1 MACPTKSLQFRT
13 IAPKAPSSVVGPAI
27 LSCQPSLPDAQA
39 TSPKSI
45 IMPAQKYALMQVASQ
60 EGTFSLVALSPPVT
74 PQSPQQI
81 QRNMTFPRNMKL
93 PIPRYQSVRHKS
105 TPEKATAAAQRAHMF
120 TPAKHVTQAV
130 QMQTPASPAETPC
143 KVEGSEQVILIDPS
157 SSEISVTTLLTGRS
171 VLGSSVEKPADTDKA
186 ARDPTICSVSQH
198 LHVGANAAE
207 PNSSTYLKES
217 EDKAEKLKQD
227 LSKPSNSSNTI
238 TVLSPAIF
246 GKAVQIIPSAPKV
259 KVPIL
264 PYSKVKNTLYPVT
277 KLNLKS
283 PEKTTSI
290 SKSNLLKTAEHTPLH
305 LEASDGCYL
314 ASSPSQ
320 GTSQQTNTKCFASN
334 FGKVLADT
342 FQKPT
347 TGTIRKRGRK
357 RKTIE
362 DVLVSEAKKKR
373 SFSFIKRQF
382 PDKPLPDICG
392 SKEEA
397 LDICKKYR
405 SIRPKPVVLAEA
417 LPHVTGLNQ
426 LPECLEHD
434 FLINHRFA
442 GRVLDCQHLE
452 NITDKY
458 KSTKASN
465 VYLGSKQLHR
475 CPTCNRC
482 FQFKHHLQSH
492 MNSHTN
498 SRPYVCPLCRKTYAH
513 SGSLSTHMKL
523 HHSEGR
529 HKKNMRCEFCNKVFG
544 YIGVYFRHLKE
555 VHKVILSLEPSVQ
568 QNQVEVDTAS
578 GGSNS
583 TYSSD
588 DPIQS
593 EEEQVELQIKCG
605 RCQTITPTFADMKL
619 HLLYVHGEEIQ
630 VRLKDK
636 VLQGGREAENELV
649 KHAAHYWKQLNE
661 KRNLVKCGSCKE
673 EFYSFSKLRKHIYS
687 HHQGESAMKVDSACS
702 QAASEN
708 TCRDHA
714 LNTSPELLDKSITLR
729 AELGFN
735 CILCTGVLAS
745 KEEMFDHWQSRHNCE
760 DPAVLWTVVSA
771 FMEREEVNP
780 SSENP
785 EQQSAYHPTHPCG
798 LG

>member
-13 IAPKAPSSVVGPAI
+13 IAPKVPSSVVGPAV

-39 TSPKSI
+39 TGPKSI

-74 PQSPQQI
+74 PQSSQQI
-81 QRNMTFPRNMKL
+81 QRNMTFPKNMKL
-93 PIPRYQSVRHKS
+93 PIPRYQSMRNKPS
-105 TPEKATAAAQRAHMF
+105 PEKAAAAQTAHMF

-130 QMQTPASPAETPC
+130 QMQTSVSPAETPS
-143 KVEGSEQVILIDPS
+143 KVEGSERVILIDPS
-157 SSEISVTTLLTGRS
+157 SNEITVATLLTGS
-171 VLGSSVEKPADTDKA
+171 TVLGSSVEKPADTDKA
-186 ARDPTICSVSQH
+186 DIDPTICSVSPH
-198 LHVGANAAE
+198 LHAGANAAE
-207 PNSSTYLKES
+207 PNSSTYLKDS
-217 EDKAEKLKQD
+217 EDEAEKLKQH

-277 KLNLKS
+277 KLNSKS
-283 PEKTTSI
+283 PEKTTSTL
-290 SKSNLLKTAEHTPLH
+290 KSNLRKTAEHAPKPL
-305 LEASDGCYL
+305 EVSDGCYL

-320 GTSQQTNTKCFASN
+320 GTSQQANTKCLASS

-347 TGTIRKRGRK
+347 TGTSRKRGRK
-357 RKTIE
+357 RKTVD
-362 DVLVSEAKKKR
+362 DVLASEAKKKR
-373 SFSFIKRQF
+373 SFSFIKRRF
-382 PDKPLPDICG
+382 PDKPLPESSG
-392 SKEEA
+392 SKEKA
-397 LDICKKYR
+397 LDISKKYR

-426 LPECLEHD
+426 LPECLEHE
-434 FLINHRFA
+434 FFTNHRFA
-442 GRVLDCQHLE
+442 GRVLDCQHLD

-458 KSTKASN
+458 ESMKTSN

-498 SRPYVCPLCRKTYAH
+498 SRPYVCPLCRKMYAH

-568 QNQVEVDTAS
+568 QNQVEVDTAN

-583 TYSSD
+583 TDSSD

-593 EEEQVELQIKCG
+593 QEEQAELQIKCG
-605 RCQTITPTFADMKL
+605 RCQTFTPTFADMKL

-630 VRLKDK
+630 VRLKDG
-636 VLQGGREAENELV
+636 VLQGGRKAESELV

-673 EFYSFSKLRKHIYS
+673 EFYSFSKLKKHIYS
-687 HHQGESAMKVDSACS
+687 HHQDESAMKVDSA
-702 QAASEN
+702 ASEN
-708 TCRDHA
+708 THRDHA
-714 LNTSPELLDKSITLR
+714 QNTSPELLGKSITLR

-735 CILCTGVLAS
+735 CILCPGVLAS
-745 KEEMFDHWQSRHNCE
+745 KEELFDHWQSHHNCE
-760 DPAVLWTVVSA
+760 DPAVLWMVASA
-771 FMEREEVNP
+771 FMKREEVNP

-785 EQQSAYHPTHPCG
+785 EK
-798 LG
+798 

>member
-13 IAPKAPSSVVGPAI
+13 IAPKAPSSLVGPAI

-39 TSPKSI
+39 TGSKSI
-45 IMPAQKYALMQVASQ
+45 ILPAQKYALMQVASQ
-60 EGTFSLVALSPPVT
+60 EGTFSLVALSPPVK

-81 QRNMTFPRNMKL
+81 QRNLTFPKNMKL
-93 PIPRYQSVRHKS
+93 PIPRYQSVRHKP
-105 TPEKATAAAQRAHMF
+105 TPEKTAAAAQTAHMF
-120 TPAKHVTQAV
+120 ASAKHVTQAV
-130 QMQTPASPAETPC
+130 QIQTPVSLAETPS
-143 KVEGSEQVILIDPS
+143 KVEGSERVILIDPS
-157 SSEISVTTLLTGRS
+157 SNEITVTTLLTGS
-171 VLGSSVEKPADTDKA
+171 TVLGSSVEKPADTD
-186 ARDPTICSVSQH
+186 RDHTIYSVLQH
-198 LHVGANAAE
+198 LQVGANAAE
-207 PNSSTYLKES
+207 PNSSTYLKDS
-217 EDKAEKLKQD
+217 EDEAEKLKQH

-259 KVPIL
+259 KMPIL
-264 PYSKVKNTLYPVT
+264 PYSKIKNTLYPVT
-277 KLNLKS
+277 KLNSKS
-283 PEKTTSI
+283 PETTTSV
-290 SKSNLLKTAEHTPLH
+290 SKSNLRKTAEHMPMP
-305 LEASDGCYL
+305 LEASDACYI
-314 ASSPSQ
+314 SSPSQ
-320 GTSQQTNTKCFASN
+320 STLQQANTKCLASS

-357 RKTIE
+357 RKTVE
-362 DVLVSEAKKKR
+362 DVLASEAKKKR
-373 SFSFIKRQF
+373 SFSFIKRRF
-382 PDKPLPDICG
+382 PDKPLPDSSG
-392 SKEEA
+392 PKEKA
-397 LDICKKYR
+397 LDISKKYR
-405 SIRPKPVVLAEA
+405 SIRPKPVLLAEA

-434 FLINHRFA
+434 FLTNHRFA
-442 GRVLDCQHLE
+442 GRVLDCQHLD

-458 KSTKASN
+458 ESTKASN

-568 QNQVEVDTAS
+568 QNQLEVDTAS

-583 TYSSD
+583 TDSSD

-630 VRLKDK
+630 VRLKDG

-673 EFYSFSKLRKHIYS
+673 EFYSFSKLKKHIYS
-687 HHQGESAMKVDSACS
+687 HHQDESAMKVDSACS

-708 TCRDHA
+708 TGRDHA
-714 LNTSPELLDKSITLR
+714 QNTSPELLDKSITLR

-735 CILCTGVLAS
+735 CILCTGILVS
-745 KEEMFDHWQSRHNCE
+745 KEELFDHWQSRHNCE

-785 EQQSAYHPTHPCG
+785 EQ
-798 LG
+798 